1 MPDIS
6 EIREQMDV
14 LSSDLKVVG
23 KVDHL
28 EGADRIKLTKR
39 SSPDGQHH
47 HFIPVSWIDHID
59 QHVHLNK
66 TGVEITRRWQHER
79 PR

>member
-6 EIREQMDV
+6 EIKEHMDV

-23 KVDHL
+23 KVDQL
-28 EGADRIKLTKR
+28 EGAERIKLTKH

-47 HFIPVSWIDHID
+47 HFIPVSWIDHVD

-66 TGVEITRRWQHER
+66 AGFEVTAHWQHESG
-79 PR
+79 